1 MLKKA
6 LSKFRFLILAL
17 LLLLAACS
25 AASPVNSAASA
36 VESYLQSL
44 VRRDLNGAVNASCA
58 AWEEQAR
65 LEYNSFEAVKLE
77 LQDVQCKETGQD
89 SPYTLVACTGTI
101 VANYGNEDLQ
111 IDVADRSYQVIQ
123 EGGEWK
129 MCGYHP

>member
-1 MLKKA
+1 MPRQP
-6 LSKFRFLILAL
+6 LSKFQFLILAL
-17 LLLLAACS
+17 FFILAACS
-25 AASPVNSAASA
+25 AASPVNSPASA

-44 VRRDLNGAVNASCA
+44 VKRNLNGAVNASCA

-65 LEYNSFEAVKLE
+65 IEYNSFEAVKLE
-77 LQDVQCKETGQD
+77 LQGVQCKEIGQD